1 MNDPPPQPPCP
12 VPRAPSCYYCTGQG
26 AGAGSASLQPV
37 CRYRS
42 ILFSVIHSYRHNG
55 GASLVVLG
63 LSSVDHPRRVHPA
76 DACTRCEGT
85 FGDRFPSSVLAPS
98 PTSTLTL
105 RLSDSAAKHTVPSFP
120 FAYDHPAHAP
130 LRGWGGSG
138 VRSAPAVLY
147 GLYCTVVRRG
157 LRSPSFP
164 VFALFRWRPSTGCIY
179 LRYSLIIIWRPF
191 TGLSR
196 VRVRSVPGR
205 TEGSAVL
212 PYGIMKSCNLP
223 VGGHGQH

>member
-1 MNDPPPQPPCP
+1 M
-12 VPRAPSCYYCTGQG
+12 
-26 AGAGSASLQPV
+26 
-37 CRYRS
+37 
-42 ILFSVIHSYRHNG
+42 
-55 GASLVVLG
+55 
-63 LSSVDHPRRVHPA
+63 HPA

-223 VGGHGQH
+223 VGGARPTLVLRSVRMHARTSDGTQAAGLAKAFAAHHHHQLPRPGARA